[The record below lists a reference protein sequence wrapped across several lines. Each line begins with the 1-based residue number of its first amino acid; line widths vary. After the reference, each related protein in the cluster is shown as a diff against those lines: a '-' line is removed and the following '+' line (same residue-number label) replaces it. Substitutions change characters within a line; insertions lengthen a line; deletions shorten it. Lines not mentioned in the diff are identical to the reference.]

1 MTRRVFQQTDKFP
14 GWWVVSACF
23 TLLTFSSGLGFYGL
37 AVYLQAFSRE
47 LGWSVSSIS
56 LATTF
61 FFLVGGVSGIPIAKF
76 IAKRDVRIMI
86 VGGALFASS
95 ALFSM
100 QFVTQRWQL
109 FVVYSFYALGWAAS
123 GMGPVTTVVTRWFHA
138 RRASALA
145 FASTGLSVGGIVV
158 TPFIKW
164 ILDSQ
169 GIRNGSPW
177 LALIWFLGTVPV
189 TLLLVRAFP
198 QPYGWLPDGARVEA
212 GQVGEVSGTALADAV
227 RTKFFNAVTFGYVF
241 ALGAQ
246 VGGALQL
253 VKLVE
258 ERAGRSTATL
268 ATIVLSSMSIV
279 SRFVAGRIIPRL
291 NMTRFTVGLAVMQG
305 LSLASLGLINS
316 REGLLLAIGLFGV
329 TIGNMVMMQS
339 LLLAERFG
347 VRDYPRIAAR
357 SGLISFSGTAF
368 GPLLLGW
375 LYDVAGGYRSS
386 YLAAGACS
394 LIGALLFSMAGSASG
409 DYTANQN
416 SDVVYG
422 AAK

>member
-1 MTRRVFQQTDKFP
+1 MQSVFKQTKKFP
-14 GWWVVSACF
+14 GRWVLGACF

-56 LATTF
+56 LATTL
-61 FFLVGGVSGIPIAKF
+61 FFLVGGISGVWIAKF
-76 IAKRDVRIMI
+76 IAKHDVRIM
-86 VGGALFASS
+86 VLGGATLAAT

-100 QFVTQRWQL
+100 RFVEQKWQL
-109 FVVYSFYALGWAAS
+109 FVVYGFYALGWSAS
-123 GMGPVTTVVTRWFHA
+123 GMGPVTTVVTRWFHV

-145 FASTGLSVGGIVV
+145 IASTGLSMGGIVV

-189 TLLLVRAFP
+189 TLFLLRAFP
-198 QPYGWLPDGARVEA
+198 QPYGWLPDGARA
-212 GQVGEVSGTALADAV
+212 APGEVADISGTPLNDAV
-227 RTKFFNAVTFGYVF
+227 QTKFFRAVTVGYIF

-258 ERAGRSTATL
+258 ERTNRSTAIL

-279 SRFVAGRIIPRL
+279 SRFIAGRIIPRVD
-291 NMTRFTVGLAVMQG
+291 MTRFTVGLATLQG
-305 LSLASLGLINS
+305 LSLAGIALNES
-316 REGLLLAIGLFGV
+316 RIGLLLSIAVFGI

-339 LLLAERFG
+339 LLIAERFG

-386 YLAAGACS
+386 YLAAGVCS
-394 LIGALLFSMAGSASG
+394 IIGATLFSFAGSASV
-409 DYTANQN
+409 DSAEVASASSQ
-416 SDVVYG
+416 
-422 AAK
+422 

>member
-1 MTRRVFQQTDKFP
+1 MPLSVFKQTKKFP
-14 GWWVVSACF
+14 GRWVLGACF
-23 TLLTFSSGLGFYGL
+23 TLLTFSTGLGFYGL

-61 FFLVGGVSGIPIAKF
+61 FFLVGGVAGIPISKF
-76 IAKRDVRIMI
+76 IAKHDVRIM
-86 VGGALFASS
+86 VLGGATLATV

-100 QFVTQRWQL
+100 RFVEHRWQL
-109 FVVYSFYALGWAAS
+109 FVVYIFYALGWSAS
-123 GMGPVTTVVTRWFHA
+123 GMGPVTTVVTRWFHV

-145 FASTGLSVGGIVV
+145 IASTGLSMGGIVV

-189 TLLLVRAFP
+189 TLFLLRAFP
-198 QPYGWLPDGARVEA
+198 QPYGWLPDGARA
-212 GQVGEVSGTALADAV
+212 KPGEVADISGTPLNDAV
-227 RTKFFNAVTFGYVF
+227 KTKFFRAVTFGYIF

-258 ERAGRSTATL
+258 ERTNRSTAIL
-268 ATIVLSSMSIV
+268 ATVVLSSMSII
-279 SRFVAGRIIPRL
+279 SRFIAGRIIPRVD
-291 NMTRFTVGLAVMQG
+291 MTRFTVGLATLQG
-305 LSLASLGLINS
+305 LSMASIALNES
-316 REGLLLAIGLFGV
+316 RIGLLLSIAVFGI

-357 SGLISFSGTAF
+357 SGLISFSGTAL

-375 LYDVAGGYRSS
+375 LYDVAGGYRAA
-386 YLAAGACS
+386 YLAAAICS
-394 LIGALLFSMAGSASG
+394 LL
-409 DYTANQN
+409 
-416 SDVVYG
+416 G
-422 AAK
+422 AAMFSFAGPASVDELTS

>member
-1 MTRRVFQQTDKFP
+1 MQSVFKQTKKFP
-14 GWWVVSACF
+14 GRWVLGACF

-37 AVYLQAFSRE
+37 AVYLQAFSSERQ
-47 LGWSVSSIS
+47 WSVSSIS
-56 LATTF
+56 LATTL
-61 FFLVGGVSGIPIAKF
+61 FFLVSGISGVWIAKF
-76 IAKRDVRIMI
+76 IAKHDVRIM
-86 VGGALFASS
+86 VLGGACLATI

-100 QFVTQRWQL
+100 RFVEHRWQL
-109 FVVYSFYALGWAAS
+109 FAVYIFYSLGWSAS
-123 GMGPVTTVVTRWFHA
+123 GMGPITTVVTRWFHV

-145 FASTGLSVGGIVV
+145 IASTGLSMGGIVV

-177 LALIWFLGTVPV
+177 LALIWFCGTVPV
-189 TLLLVRAFP
+189 TLFLLRAFP
-198 QPYGWLPDGARVEA
+198 QPYGWLPDGERAEP
-212 GQVGEVSGTALADAV
+212 GQVGDISGTPLNEAV
-227 RTKFFNAVTFGYVF
+227 RTNFFRAVAIGYIF

-258 ERAGRSTATL
+258 ERTDRSTATL
-268 ATIVLSSMSIV
+268 ATIILSSMSII
-279 SRFVAGRIIPRL
+279 SRFVAGRIIPRVD
-291 NMTRFTVGLAVMQG
+291 MTKFTVGLAIVQG
-305 LSLASLGLINS
+305 LSLASMALNES
-316 REGLLLAIGLFGV
+316 RIGLLLSIALFGV

-339 LLLAERFG
+339 LLIAERFG

-357 SGLISFSGTAF
+357 SGLISFSGTAL

-386 YLAAGACS
+386 YLAAAACS
-394 LIGALLFSMAGSASG
+394 LIGALLFSLAGSASEQ
-409 DYTANQN
+409 DIK
-416 SDVVYG
+416 SEVISS
-422 AAK
+422 

>member
-1 MTRRVFQQTDKFP
+1 MQSVFKQTKKFP
-14 GWWVVSACF
+14 GRWVLGACF

-56 LATTF
+56 LATTL
-61 FFLVGGVSGIPIAKF
+61 FFLVGGISGVWIAKF
-76 IAKRDVRIMI
+76 IAKHDVRIM
-86 VGGALFASS
+86 VLGGATLAAT

-100 QFVTQRWQL
+100 RFVEQKWQL
-109 FVVYSFYALGWAAS
+109 FVVYGFYALGWSAS
-123 GMGPVTTVVTRWFHA
+123 GMGPVTTVVTRWFHV

-145 FASTGLSVGGIVV
+145 IASTGLSMGGIVV

-164 ILDSQ
+164 TLDSQ

-189 TLLLVRAFP
+189 TLFLLRAFP
-198 QPYGWLPDGARVEA
+198 QPYGWLPDGARA
-212 GQVGEVSGTALADAV
+212 APGEVADISGTPLNDAV
-227 RTKFFNAVTFGYVF
+227 QTKFFRAVTVGYIF

-258 ERAGRSTATL
+258 ERTNRSTAIL
-268 ATIVLSSMSIV
+268 ATIVLSSMSII
-279 SRFVAGRIIPRL
+279 SRFIAGRIIPRVD
-291 NMTRFTVGLAVMQG
+291 MTRFTVGLATLQG
-305 LSLASLGLINS
+305 FSLASIALNES
-316 REGLLLAIGLFGV
+316 RIGLLLSIAVFGI

-357 SGLISFSGTAF
+357 SGLISFSGTAL

-375 LYDVAGGYRSS
+375 HYDVAGGYRTA
-386 YLAAGACS
+386 YLAAAICS
-394 LIGALLFSMAGSASG
+394 LL
-409 DYTANQN
+409 
-416 SDVVYG
+416 G
-422 AAK
+422 AAMFSLAGPASVVEVKKS

>member
-1 MTRRVFQQTDKFP
+1 MQSVFKQTKKFP
-14 GWWVVSACF
+14 GRWVLGACF

-56 LATTF
+56 LATTL
-61 FFLVGGVSGIPIAKF
+61 FFLVGGISGVWIAKF
-76 IAKRDVRIMI
+76 IAKHDVRIM
-86 VGGALFASS
+86 VLGGATLAAT

-100 QFVTQRWQL
+100 RFVEQKWQL
-109 FVVYSFYALGWAAS
+109 FVVYGFYALGWSAS
-123 GMGPVTTVVTRWFHA
+123 GMGPVTTVVTRWFHV

-145 FASTGLSVGGIVV
+145 IASTGLSMGGIVV

-189 TLLLVRAFP
+189 TLFLLRAFP
-198 QPYGWLPDGARVEA
+198 QPYGWLPDGARA
-212 GQVGEVSGTALADAV
+212 APGEVADISGTPLNDAV
-227 RTKFFNAVTFGYVF
+227 QTKFFRAVTVGYIF

-258 ERAGRSTATL
+258 ERTNRSTAIL

-279 SRFVAGRIIPRL
+279 SRFIAGRIIPRVD
-291 NMTRFTVGLAVMQG
+291 MTRFTVGLATLQG
-305 LSLASLGLINS
+305 LSLAGIALNES
-316 REGLLLAIGLFGV
+316 RIGLLLSIAVFGI

-357 SGLISFSGTAF
+357 SGLISFSGTAL

-375 LYDVAGGYRSS
+375 LYDVAGGYRAA
-386 YLAAGACS
+386 YLAAAICS
-394 LIGALLFSMAGSASG
+394 LL
-409 DYTANQN
+409 
-416 SDVVYG
+416 G
-422 AAK
+422 AAMFSLAGPASVVEVEKS

>member
-1 MTRRVFQQTDKFP
+1 MAKSVFTRTDKFP

-61 FFLVGGVSGIPIAKF
+61 FFLVGGVAGIPISKF
-76 IAKRDVRIMI
+76 IAKHDVRIMI
-86 VGGALFASS
+86 IGGATLAAV

-100 QFVTQRWQL
+100 RFVEQRWQL
-109 FVVYSFYALGWAAS
+109 FVVYCFYALGWSAS
-123 GMGPVTTVVTRWFHA
+123 GMGPVTTVVTRWFHV

-145 FASTGLSVGGIVV
+145 VASTGLSMGGIVV

-164 ILDSQ
+164 ILDTQ

-177 LALIWFLGTVPV
+177 LALIWFCGTVPV
-189 TLLLVRAFP
+189 TLILLRAFP
-198 QPYGWLPDGARVEA
+198 QPYGWLPDGARAAPGDVA
-212 GQVGEVSGTALADAV
+212 NISGTPLADAV
-227 RTKFFNAVTFGYVF
+227 RSRFFKAITFGYIF

-258 ERAGRSTATL
+258 ERTDRSTATL
-268 ATIVLSSMSIV
+268 ATIALSSMSII
-279 SRFVAGRIIPRL
+279 SRFVAGRIIPKV
-291 NMTRFTVGLAVMQG
+291 NMTRFTVGLATLQG
-305 LSLASLGLINS
+305 LSMASIALNES
-316 REGLLLAIGLFGV
+316 RIGLLLSIALFGI

-357 SGLISFSGTAF
+357 SGLISFSGTAL

-375 LYDVAGGYRSS
+375 LYDVAGGYRAA
-386 YLAAGACS
+386 YLAAAICS
-394 LIGALLFSMAGSASG
+394 LL
-409 DYTANQN
+409 
-416 SDVVYG
+416 G
-422 AAK
+422 AAMFSFAGPASVEEVTI

>member
-1 MTRRVFQQTDKFP
+1 MQSVFKQTEKFP
-14 GWWVVSACF
+14 GRWVLGACF

-37 AVYLQAFSRE
+37 AVYLQAFSSERQ
-47 LGWSVSSIS
+47 WSVSSIS
-56 LATTF
+56 LATTL
-61 FFLVGGVSGIPIAKF
+61 FFLVGGISGVWIAKF
-76 IAKRDVRIMI
+76 IAKHDVRIM
-86 VGGALFASS
+86 VLGGACLATI

-100 QFVTQRWQL
+100 RFVEHRWQL
-109 FVVYSFYALGWAAS
+109 FAVYIFYSLGWSAS
-123 GMGPVTTVVTRWFHA
+123 GMGPITTVVTRWFHV
-138 RRASALA
+138 RRAGALA
-145 FASTGLSVGGIVV
+145 IASTGLSMGGIVV

-169 GIRNGSPW
+169 GIHNGSPW
-177 LALIWFLGTVPV
+177 LALIWFCGTVPV
-189 TLLLVRAFP
+189 TLFLLRAFP
-198 QPYGWLPDGARVEA
+198 QPYGWLPDGARAEP
-212 GQVGEVSGTALADAV
+212 GQVGDISGTPLNEAV
-227 RTKFFNAVTFGYVF
+227 RTKFFRAVAIGYIF

-258 ERAGRSTATL
+258 ERTNRSTATF
-268 ATIVLSSMSIV
+268 ATIVLSSMSII
-279 SRFVAGRIIPRL
+279 SRFAAGRVIPKL
-291 NMTRFTVGLAVMQG
+291 NMTRFTVGLAAMQG
-305 LSLASLGLINS
+305 ISLASIGLIHN
-316 REGLLLAIGLFGV
+316 RVGLLIAIGLFGI

-386 YLAAGACS
+386 YLAAGVCS
-394 LIGALLFSMAGSASG
+394 IIGATLFSFAGSASV
-409 DYTANQN
+409 DSAEVASVSSQ
-416 SDVVYG
+416 
-422 AAK
+422 

>member
-1 MTRRVFQQTDKFP
+1 MQSVFKQTKKFP
-14 GWWVVSACF
+14 GRWVLGACF

-56 LATTF
+56 LATTL
-61 FFLVGGVSGIPIAKF
+61 FFLVGGISGVWIAKF
-76 IAKRDVRIMI
+76 IAKHDVRIM
-86 VGGALFASS
+86 VLGGATLAAT

-100 QFVTQRWQL
+100 RFVEQKWQL
-109 FVVYSFYALGWAAS
+109 FVVYGFYALGWSAS
-123 GMGPVTTVVTRWFHA
+123 GMGPVTTVVTRWFHV

-145 FASTGLSVGGIVV
+145 IASTGLSMGGIVV

-189 TLLLVRAFP
+189 TLFLLRAFP
-198 QPYGWLPDGARVEA
+198 QPYGWLPDGARA
-212 GQVGEVSGTALADAV
+212 APGEVADISGTPLNDAV
-227 RTKFFNAVTFGYVF
+227 QTKFFRAVTVGYIF

-258 ERAGRSTATL
+258 ERTNRSTAIL
-268 ATIVLSSMSIV
+268 ATIVLSSMSII
-279 SRFVAGRIIPRL
+279 SRFIAGRIIPRVD
-291 NMTRFTVGLAVMQG
+291 MTRFTVGLAALQG
-305 LSLASLGLINS
+305 LSLAGIALNES
-316 REGLLLAIGLFGV
+316 RIGLLLSIAVFGI

-357 SGLISFSGTAF
+357 SGLISFSGTAL

-375 LYDVAGGYRSS
+375 LYDVAGGYRAA
-386 YLAAGACS
+386 YLAAAVCS
-394 LIGALLFSMAGSASG
+394 LIGATMFSLAGPAS
-409 DYTANQN
+409 
-416 SDVVYG
+416 VVEVE
-422 AAK
+422 KS

>member
-1 MTRRVFQQTDKFP
+1 MQSVFKQTKKFP
-14 GWWVVSACF
+14 GRWVLGACF

-47 LGWSVSSIS
+47 RQWSVSSIS
-56 LATTF
+56 LATTL
-61 FFLVGGVSGIPIAKF
+61 FFLVGGISGVWIAKF
-76 IAKRDVRIMI
+76 IAKHDVRIMI
-86 VGGALFASS
+86 VGGATVAAL

-100 QFVTQRWQL
+100 RFVEQKWQL
-109 FVVYSFYALGWAAS
+109 FVVYGFYALGWSAS
-123 GMGPVTTVVTRWFHA
+123 GMGPVTTVVTRWFHV

-145 FASTGLSVGGIVV
+145 IASTGLSMGGIVV

-164 ILDSQ
+164 ILDTQ

-177 LALIWFLGTVPV
+177 LALIWFCGTVPV
-189 TLLLVRAFP
+189 TLLLLRAFP
-198 QPYGWLPDGARVEA
+198 QPYGWLPDGARAAPGDVA
-212 GQVGEVSGTALADAV
+212 NISGTPLADAV
-227 RTKFFNAVTFGYVF
+227 RSHFFKAITFGYIF

-258 ERAGRSTATL
+258 ERTDRSTATL
-268 ATIVLSSMSIV
+268 ATIVLSSMSII
-279 SRFVAGRIIPRL
+279 SRFIAGRIIPKL
-291 NMTRFTVGLAVMQG
+291 NMTRFTVGLAAMQG
-305 LSLASLGLINS
+305 VSLASLGLVNNRI
-316 REGLLLAIGLFGV
+316 GLLLAIGLFGV

-357 SGLISFSGTAF
+357 SGLISFSGTAL

-375 LYDVAGGYRSS
+375 LYDVAGGYRTS
-386 YLAAGACS
+386 YLAAGVCS
-394 LIGALLFSMAGSASG
+394 IIGAVLFSFAGSASVAEVENSL
-409 DYTANQN
+409 ANTQ
-416 SDVVYG
+416 
-422 AAK
+422 

>member
-1 MTRRVFQQTDKFP
+1 MQSVFKQTKKFP
-14 GWWVVSACF
+14 GGWVLGACF

-61 FFLVGGVSGIPIAKF
+61 FFLVGGISGIPIAKF
-76 IAKRDVRIMI
+76 IAKHDVRIMI
-86 VGGALFASS
+86 LGGATVAAL

-100 QFVTQRWQL
+100 RFVEQRWQL
-109 FVVYSFYALGWAAS
+109 FVVYCFYALGWSAS
-123 GMGPVTTVVTRWFHA
+123 GMGPVTTVVTRWFQV

-145 FASTGLSVGGIVV
+145 IASTGLSMGGIVV

-164 ILDSQ
+164 ILDTQ

-177 LALIWFLGTVPV
+177 LALIWFCGTVPV
-189 TLLLVRAFP
+189 TLFLLRAFP
-198 QPYGWLPDGARVEA
+198 QPYGWMPDGARTEL
-212 GQVGEVSGTALADAV
+212 GQVGDISGTPLNEAV
-227 RTKFFNAVTFGYVF
+227 RTKFFRAVAIGYIF

-258 ERAGRSTATL
+258 ERTDRSTATL
-268 ATIVLSSMSIV
+268 ATIILSSMSII
-279 SRFVAGRIIPRL
+279 SRFVAGRIIPRVD
-291 NMTRFTVGLAVMQG
+291 MTKFTVGLAIVQG
-305 LSLASLGLINS
+305 LSLASMALNES
-316 REGLLLAIGLFGV
+316 RIGLLLSIALFGI

-339 LLLAERFG
+339 LLIAERFG

-357 SGLISFSGTAF
+357 SGLISFSGTAL

-386 YLAAGACS
+386 YLAAAACS
-394 LIGALLFSMAGSASG
+394 LIGATMFSFAGSASEQ
-409 DYTANQN
+409 DIK
-416 SDVVYG
+416 SEVISS
-422 AAK
+422 

>member
-1 MTRRVFQQTDKFP
+1 MQSVFKQTKKFP
-14 GWWVVSACF
+14 GRWVLGACF

-56 LATTF
+56 LATTL
-61 FFLVGGVSGIPIAKF
+61 FFLVGGISGVWIAKF
-76 IAKRDVRIMI
+76 IAKHDVRIM
-86 VGGALFASS
+86 VLGGATLATI

-100 QFVTQRWQL
+100 RFVEQKWQL
-109 FVVYSFYALGWAAS
+109 FVVYGFYALGWSAS
-123 GMGPVTTVVTRWFHA
+123 GMGPVTTVVTRWFHV

-145 FASTGLSVGGIVV
+145 IASTGLSMGGIVV

-189 TLLLVRAFP
+189 TLFLLRAFP
-198 QPYGWLPDGARVEA
+198 QPYGWLPDGARA
-212 GQVGEVSGTALADAV
+212 APGEVADISGTPLNDAV
-227 RTKFFNAVTFGYVF
+227 QTKFFRAVTVGYIF

-258 ERAGRSTATL
+258 ERTNRSTAIL

-279 SRFVAGRIIPRL
+279 SRFIAGRIIPRVD
-291 NMTRFTVGLAVMQG
+291 MTRFTVGLATLQG
-305 LSLASLGLINS
+305 LSLAGIALNES
-316 REGLLLAIGLFGV
+316 RIGLLLSIAVFGI

-357 SGLISFSGTAF
+357 SGLISFSGTAL

-375 LYDVAGGYRSS
+375 LYDVAGGYRAA
-386 YLAAGACS
+386 YLAAAICS
-394 LIGALLFSMAGSASG
+394 LL
-409 DYTANQN
+409 
-416 SDVVYG
+416 G
-422 AAK
+422 AAMFSFAGPASVVEVEKSSII

>member
-1 MTRRVFQQTDKFP
+1 MAKSVFKRTDKFP

-61 FFLVGGVSGIPIAKF
+61 FFLVGGISGVWIAKF
-76 IAKRDVRIMI
+76 IAKHDVRIMVI
-86 VGGALFASS
+86 GGAILATA

-100 QFVTQRWQL
+100 RFVEQRWQL
-109 FVVYSFYALGWAAS
+109 FVVYCFYALGWSAS
-123 GMGPVTTVVTRWFHA
+123 GMGPVTTVVTRWFHV

-145 FASTGLSVGGIVV
+145 VASTGLSMGGIVV

-164 ILDSQ
+164 ILDTQ

-177 LALIWFLGTVPV
+177 LALIWFCGTVPV
-189 TLLLVRAFP
+189 TLFLFRAFP
-198 QPYGWLPDGARVEA
+198 QPYGWLPDGARA
-212 GQVGEVSGTALADAV
+212 APGEIANISGTPLADAV
-227 RTKFFNAVTFGYVF
+227 RSRFFKAITFGYIF

-258 ERAGRSTATL
+258 ERTDRSTATL
-268 ATIVLSSMSIV
+268 ATIALSSMSII
-279 SRFVAGRIIPRL
+279 SRFVAGRIIPKVD
-291 NMTRFTVGLAVMQG
+291 MARFTVGLAALQG
-305 LSLASLGLINS
+305 LSLASIALNES
-316 REGLLLAIGLFGV
+316 RIGLLLSIALFGI

-357 SGLISFSGTAF
+357 SGLISFSGTAL

-375 LYDVAGGYRSS
+375 LYDVAGGYRSA
-386 YLAAGACS
+386 YLAAATCS
-394 LIGALLFSMAGSASG
+394 LIGAALFSLAGSASV
-409 DYTANQN
+409 DDLTI
-416 SDVVYG
+416 
-422 AAK
+422 

>member
-1 MTRRVFQQTDKFP
+1 MPSSVFKQTKKFP
-14 GWWVVSACF
+14 GRWVLGACF

-47 LGWSVSSIS
+47 RQWSVSSIS

-61 FFLVGGVSGIPIAKF
+61 FFLVGGVAGIPISKF
-76 IAKRDVRIMI
+76 IAKHDVRIM
-86 VGGALFASS
+86 VLGGATLATV

-100 QFVTQRWQL
+100 RFVEHRWQL
-109 FVVYSFYALGWAAS
+109 FVVYIFYALGWSAS
-123 GMGPVTTVVTRWFHA
+123 GMGPVTTVVTRWFHV

-145 FASTGLSVGGIVV
+145 IASTGLSMGGIVV

-189 TLLLVRAFP
+189 TLFLLRAFP
-198 QPYGWLPDGARVEA
+198 QPYGWLPDGARA
-212 GQVGEVSGTALADAV
+212 KPGEVADISGTPLNDAV
-227 RTKFFNAVTFGYVF
+227 KTKFFRAVTFGYIF

-258 ERAGRSTATL
+258 ERTNRSTAIL
-268 ATIVLSSMSIV
+268 ATVVLSSMSII
-279 SRFVAGRIIPRL
+279 SRFIAGRIIPRVD
-291 NMTRFTVGLAVMQG
+291 MTRFTVGLAALQG
-305 LSLASLGLINS
+305 FSLAGIALNES
-316 REGLLLAIGLFGV
+316 RIGLLLSIAVFGI

-347 VRDYPRIAAR
+347 VRDYPKIAAR
-357 SGLISFSGTAF
+357 SGLISFSGTAL
-368 GPLLLGW
+368 GPLPLGW

-394 LIGALLFSMAGSASG
+394 IIGAILFSFAGSASVAS
-409 DYTANQN
+409 TEVAPAQ
-416 SDVVYG
+416 SQ
-422 AAK
+422 

>member
-1 MTRRVFQQTDKFP
+1 MQSVFKQTKKFP
-14 GWWVVSACF
+14 GRWVLGACF

-56 LATTF
+56 LATTL
-61 FFLVGGVSGIPIAKF
+61 FFLVGGISGVWIAKF
-76 IAKRDVRIMI
+76 IAKHDVRIM
-86 VGGALFASS
+86 VLGGATLAAT

-100 QFVTQRWQL
+100 RFVEQKWQL
-109 FVVYSFYALGWAAS
+109 FVVYGFYALGWSAS
-123 GMGPVTTVVTRWFHA
+123 GMGPVTTVVTRWFHV

-145 FASTGLSVGGIVV
+145 IASTGLSMGGIVV

-164 ILDSQ
+164 TLDSQ

-189 TLLLVRAFP
+189 TLFLLRAFP
-198 QPYGWLPDGARVEA
+198 QPYGWLPDGARA
-212 GQVGEVSGTALADAV
+212 APGEVADISGTPLNDAV
-227 RTKFFNAVTFGYVF
+227 QTKFFRAVTVGYIF

-258 ERAGRSTATL
+258 ERTNRSTAIL
-268 ATIVLSSMSIV
+268 ATIVLSSMSII
-279 SRFVAGRIIPRL
+279 SRFIAGRIIPRVD
-291 NMTRFTVGLAVMQG
+291 MTRFTVGLATLQG
-305 LSLASLGLINS
+305 LSLASIALNES
-316 REGLLLAIGLFGV
+316 RIGLLLSIAVFGI

-357 SGLISFSGTAF
+357 SGLISFSGTAL

-375 LYDVAGGYRSS
+375 LYDVAGGYRTA
-386 YLAAGACS
+386 YLAAAICS
-394 LIGALLFSMAGSASG
+394 LLGATMFSFAGSASEQ
-409 DYTANQN
+409 DLRTEVI
-416 SDVVYG
+416 SS
-422 AAK
+422 

>member
-1 MTRRVFQQTDKFP
+1 MGAWR
-14 GWWVVSACF
+14 
-23 TLLTFSSGLGFYGL
+23 LLHASNFSSGLGFYGL

-47 LGWSVSSIS
+47 RLWSVSSIS

-61 FFLVGGVSGIPIAKF
+61 FFLVGGVAGIPISKF
-76 IAKRDVRIMI
+76 IAKHDVRIM
-86 VGGALFASS
+86 VLGGATLATV

-100 QFVTQRWQL
+100 RFVEHRWQL
-109 FVVYSFYALGWAAS
+109 FVVYIFYALGWSAS
-123 GMGPVTTVVTRWFHA
+123 GMGPVTTVVTRWFHV

-145 FASTGLSVGGIVV
+145 IASTGLSMGGIVV

-189 TLLLVRAFP
+189 TLFLLRAFP
-198 QPYGWLPDGARVEA
+198 QPYGWLPDGARA
-212 GQVGEVSGTALADAV
+212 KPGEVADISGTPLNDAV
-227 RTKFFNAVTFGYVF
+227 KTKFFRAVTFGYIF

-258 ERAGRSTATL
+258 ERTNRSTAIL
-268 ATIVLSSMSIV
+268 ATVVLSSMSII
-279 SRFVAGRIIPRL
+279 SRFIAGRIIPRVD
-291 NMTRFTVGLAVMQG
+291 MTRFTVGLATLQG
-305 LSLASLGLINS
+305 LSMASIALNES
-316 REGLLLAIGLFGV
+316 RIGLLLSIAVFGI

-357 SGLISFSGTAF
+357 SGLISFSGTAL

-375 LYDVAGGYRSS
+375 LYDVAGGYRAA
-386 YLAAGACS
+386 YLAAAICS
-394 LIGALLFSMAGSASG
+394 LL
-409 DYTANQN
+409 
-416 SDVVYG
+416 G
-422 AAK
+422 AAMFSFAGPASVDELTS

>member
-1 MTRRVFQQTDKFP
+1 MAKSVFTRTDKFP

-47 LGWSVSSIS
+47 RQWSVSSIS

-61 FFLVGGVSGIPIAKF
+61 FFLVGGVAGIPISKF
-76 IAKRDVRIMI
+76 IAKHDVRFM
-86 VGGALFASS
+86 VLGGASLATV

-100 QFVTQRWQL
+100 RFVEHRWQL
-109 FVVYSFYALGWAAS
+109 FVVYIFYALGWSAS
-123 GMGPVTTVVTRWFHA
+123 GMGPVTTVVTRWFHV

-145 FASTGLSVGGIVV
+145 IASTGLSMGGIVV

-189 TLLLVRAFP
+189 TLFLFRAFP
-198 QPYGWLPDGARVEA
+198 QPYGWLPDGARA
-212 GQVGEVSGTALADAV
+212 KPGEVADISGTPLNDAV
-227 RTKFFNAVTFGYVF
+227 KTKFFRAVTFGYIF

-258 ERAGRSTATL
+258 ERTNRSTAIL
-268 ATIVLSSMSIV
+268 ATVVLSSMSII
-279 SRFVAGRIIPRL
+279 SRFIAGRIIPRVD
-291 NMTRFTVGLAVMQG
+291 MTRFTVGLATLQG
-305 LSLASLGLINS
+305 LSMASIALNES
-316 REGLLLAIGLFGV
+316 RIGLLLSIAVFGI

-357 SGLISFSGTAF
+357 SGLISFSGTAL

-375 LYDVAGGYRSS
+375 LYDVAGGYRAA
-386 YLAAGACS
+386 YLAAAICS
-394 LIGALLFSMAGSASG
+394 LL
-409 DYTANQN
+409 
-416 SDVVYG
+416 G
-422 AAK
+422 AAMFSFAGPASVDELTS

>member
-1 MTRRVFQQTDKFP
+1 MAQSIFKRTDKFP

-23 TLLTFSSGLGFYGL
+23 ILLTFSSGLGFYGL

-61 FFLVGGVSGIPIAKF
+61 FFLVGGISGIPIAKF
-76 IAKRDVRIMI
+76 IAKHDVRIMI
-86 VGGALFASS
+86 IGGATLAAT

-100 QFVTQRWQL
+100 RFVEQRWQL
-109 FVVYSFYALGWAAS
+109 FVVYGFYSLGWSAS
-123 GMGPVTTVVTRWFHA
+123 GMGPVTTVVTRWFQV

-145 FASTGLSVGGIVV
+145 IASTGLSMGGIIV

-164 ILDSQ
+164 ILDTQ

-177 LALIWFLGTVPV
+177 LAMIWFCGTVPI
-189 TLLLVRAFP
+189 TLLLLRAFP
-198 QPYGWLPDGARVEA
+198 QPYGWLPDGARAAPGDVA
-212 GQVGEVSGTALADAV
+212 NIYGTLLADAV
-227 RTKFFNAVTFGYVF
+227 RSRFFKAITFGYIF

-258 ERAGRSTATL
+258 ERTDRSTATL
-268 ATIVLSSMSIV
+268 ATIVLSSMSII
-279 SRFVAGRIIPRL
+279 SRFAAGRIIPKL
-291 NMTRFTVGLAVMQG
+291 NMTRFTVGLAAMQG
-305 LSLASLGLINS
+305 VSLASLGLVNNRI
-316 REGLLLAIGLFGV
+316 GLLVAIGLFGV

-339 LLLAERFG
+339 LLLAEKFG

-357 SGLISFSGTAF
+357 SGLVSFSGTAL

-375 LYDVAGGYRSS
+375 LYDVAGGYRTS
-386 YLAAGACS
+386 YLVAGGCS
-394 LIGALLFSMAGSASG
+394 LIGAFLFSFAGSASVVAIEE
-409 DYTANQN
+409 TSANTQ
-416 SDVVYG
+416 
-422 AAK
+422 

>member
-1 MTRRVFQQTDKFP
+1 MQSVFKQTKKFP
-14 GWWVVSACF
+14 GRWVLGACF

-56 LATTF
+56 LATTL
-61 FFLVGGVSGIPIAKF
+61 FFLVGGISGVWIAKF
-76 IAKRDVRIMI
+76 IAKHDVRIM
-86 VGGALFASS
+86 VLGGATLAAT

-100 QFVTQRWQL
+100 RFVEQKWQL
-109 FVVYSFYALGWAAS
+109 FVVYGFYALGWSAS
-123 GMGPVTTVVTRWFHA
+123 GMGPVTTVVTRWFHV

-145 FASTGLSVGGIVV
+145 IASTGLSMGGIVV

-189 TLLLVRAFP
+189 TLFLLRAFP
-198 QPYGWLPDGARVEA
+198 QPYGWLPDGERAEPGQA
-212 GQVGEVSGTALADAV
+212 GDISGTPLNDAV
-227 RTKFFNAVTFGYVF
+227 QTKFFRAVTVGYIF

-258 ERAGRSTATL
+258 ERTSRSTAIL

-279 SRFVAGRIIPRL
+279 SRFIAGRIIPRVD
-291 NMTRFTVGLAVMQG
+291 MTRFTVGLATLQG
-305 LSLASLGLINS
+305 LSLAGIALNES
-316 REGLLLAIGLFGV
+316 RIGLLLSIALFGV

-357 SGLISFSGTAF
+357 SGLISFSGTAL

-375 LYDVAGGYRSS
+375 LYDVAGGYRAA
-386 YLAAGACS
+386 YLAAAICS
-394 LIGALLFSMAGSASG
+394 LL
-409 DYTANQN
+409 
-416 SDVVYG
+416 G
-422 AAK
+422 AAMFSFAGPASVVEVEKSSII

>member
-1 MTRRVFQQTDKFP
+1 MQSVFKQTKKFP
-14 GWWVVSACF
+14 GRWVLGACF

-56 LATTF
+56 LATTL
-61 FFLVGGVSGIPIAKF
+61 FFLVGGISGVWIAKF
-76 IAKRDVRIMI
+76 IAKHDVRIM
-86 VGGALFASS
+86 VLGGATLAAT

-100 QFVTQRWQL
+100 RFVEQKWQL
-109 FVVYSFYALGWAAS
+109 FVVYGFYALGWSAS
-123 GMGPVTTVVTRWFHA
+123 GMGPVTTVVTRWFHV

-145 FASTGLSVGGIVV
+145 IASTGLSMGGIVV

-189 TLLLVRAFP
+189 TLFLLRAFP
-198 QPYGWLPDGARVEA
+198 QPYGWLPDGARA
-212 GQVGEVSGTALADAV
+212 APGEVADISGTPLNDAV
-227 RTKFFNAVTFGYVF
+227 QTKFFRAVTVGYIF

-258 ERAGRSTATL
+258 ERTNRSTAIL

-279 SRFVAGRIIPRL
+279 SRFIAGRIIPRVH
-291 NMTRFTVGLAVMQG
+291 MTRFTVGLAALQG
-305 LSLASLGLINS
+305 LSLAGIALNES
-316 REGLLLAIGLFGV
+316 RIGLLLSIALFGV

-357 SGLISFSGTAF
+357 SGLISFSGTAL

-375 LYDVAGGYRSS
+375 LYDVAGGYRAA
-386 YLAAGACS
+386 YLAAAICS
-394 LIGALLFSMAGSASG
+394 LL
-409 DYTANQN
+409 
-416 SDVVYG
+416 G
-422 AAK
+422 AAMFSFAGPASVVEVEKSSII

>member
-1 MTRRVFQQTDKFP
+1 MQSVFKQTKKFP
-14 GWWVVSACF
+14 GRWVLGACF

-56 LATTF
+56 LATTL
-61 FFLVGGVSGIPIAKF
+61 FFLVGGISGVWIAKF
-76 IAKRDVRIMI
+76 IAKHDVRIM
-86 VGGALFASS
+86 VLGGATLATI

-100 QFVTQRWQL
+100 RFVEQKWQL
-109 FVVYSFYALGWAAS
+109 FVVYGFYALGWSAS
-123 GMGPVTTVVTRWFHA
+123 GMGPVTTVVTRWFHV

-145 FASTGLSVGGIVV
+145 IASTGLSMGGIVV

-189 TLLLVRAFP
+189 TLFLLRAFP
-198 QPYGWLPDGARVEA
+198 QPYGWLPDGARA
-212 GQVGEVSGTALADAV
+212 APGEVADISGTPLNDAV
-227 RTKFFNAVTFGYVF
+227 QTKFFRAVTVGYIF

-258 ERAGRSTATL
+258 ERTNRSTAIL
-268 ATIVLSSMSIV
+268 ATIVLSSMSII
-279 SRFVAGRIIPRL
+279 SRFIAGRIIPRVD
-291 NMTRFTVGLAVMQG
+291 MTRFTVGLATLQG
-305 LSLASLGLINS
+305 LSLAGIALNES
-316 REGLLLAIGLFGV
+316 RIGLLLSIAVFGI

-357 SGLISFSGTAF
+357 SGLISFSGTAL

-375 LYDVAGGYRSS
+375 LYDVAGGYRAA
-386 YLAAGACS
+386 YLAAAICS
-394 LIGALLFSMAGSASG
+394 LL
-409 DYTANQN
+409 
-416 SDVVYG
+416 G
-422 AAK
+422 AAMFSFAGPASVVEVEKSSII

>member
-1 MTRRVFQQTDKFP
+1 MPSSVFKQTKKFP
-14 GWWVVSACF
+14 GRWVLGACF

-47 LGWSVSSIS
+47 RQWSVSSIS

-61 FFLVGGVSGIPIAKF
+61 FFLVGGVAGIPISKF
-76 IAKRDVRIMI
+76 IAKHDVRIM
-86 VGGALFASS
+86 VLGGATLATV

-100 QFVTQRWQL
+100 RFVEHRWQL
-109 FVVYSFYALGWAAS
+109 FVVYIFYALGWSAS
-123 GMGPVTTVVTRWFHA
+123 GMGPVTTVVTRWFHV

-145 FASTGLSVGGIVV
+145 IASTGLSMGGIVV

-189 TLLLVRAFP
+189 TLFLLRAFP
-198 QPYGWLPDGARVEA
+198 QPYGWLPDGARA
-212 GQVGEVSGTALADAV
+212 KPGEVADISGTPLNDAV
-227 RTKFFNAVTFGYVF
+227 KTKFFRAVTVGYVF

-258 ERAGRSTATL
+258 ERTNRSTAIL
-268 ATIVLSSMSIV
+268 ATVVLSSMSII
-279 SRFVAGRIIPRL
+279 SRFIAGRIIPRVD
-291 NMTRFTVGLAVMQG
+291 MTRFTVGLATLQG
-305 LSLASLGLINS
+305 LSMASIALNES
-316 REGLLLAIGLFGV
+316 RIGLLLSIAVFGI

-357 SGLISFSGTAF
+357 SGLISFSGTAL

-375 LYDVAGGYRSS
+375 LYDVAGGYRAA
-386 YLAAGACS
+386 YLAAAICS
-394 LIGALLFSMAGSASG
+394 LL
-409 DYTANQN
+409 
-416 SDVVYG
+416 G
-422 AAK
+422 AAMFSFAGPASVDELTS

>member
-1 MTRRVFQQTDKFP
+1 MQSVFKQTKEFP
-14 GWWVVSACF
+14 GRWVLGACF

-47 LGWSVSSIS
+47 RQWSVSSIS
-56 LATTF
+56 LATTL
-61 FFLVGGVSGIPIAKF
+61 FFLVGGISGVWIAKF
-76 IAKRDVRIMI
+76 IAKHDVRIM
-86 VGGALFASS
+86 VLGGATLATV

-100 QFVTQRWQL
+100 RFVEQKWQL
-109 FVVYSFYALGWAAS
+109 FVVYGFYALGWSAS
-123 GMGPVTTVVTRWFHA
+123 GMGPVTTVVTRWFHV

-145 FASTGLSVGGIVV
+145 IASTGLSMGGIVV

-177 LALIWFLGTVPV
+177 LALIWFCGTVPV
-189 TLLLVRAFP
+189 TLFLLRAFP
-198 QPYGWLPDGARVEA
+198 QPYGWMPDGARTEP
-212 GQVGEVSGTALADAV
+212 GQVGDISGTPLNEAV
-227 RTKFFNAVTFGYVF
+227 RTKFFRAVAIGYIF

-258 ERAGRSTATL
+258 ERTNRSTATF
-268 ATIVLSSMSIV
+268 ATIVLSSMSII
-279 SRFVAGRIIPRL
+279 SRFAAGRVIPKL
-291 NMTRFTVGLAVMQG
+291 NMTRFTVGLAAMQAV
-305 LSLASLGLINS
+305 SLASIGLINN
-316 REGLLLAIGLFGV
+316 RLGLLIAIGLFGI

-339 LLLAERFG
+339 LLLAEKFG

-386 YLAAGACS
+386 YLAAGVCS
-394 LIGALLFSMAGSASG
+394 VLGALLFSLAGSASE
-409 DYTANQN
+409 QN
-416 SDVVYG
+416 IKSEVITS
-422 AAK
+422 

>member
-1 MTRRVFQQTDKFP
+1 MPSSVFKQTKKFP
-14 GWWVVSACF
+14 GRWVLGACF

-47 LGWSVSSIS
+47 RQWSVSSIS

-61 FFLVGGVSGIPIAKF
+61 FFLVGGVAGIPISKF
-76 IAKRDVRIMI
+76 IAKHDVRIM
-86 VGGALFASS
+86 VLGGATLATV

-100 QFVTQRWQL
+100 RFVEHRWQL
-109 FVVYSFYALGWAAS
+109 FVVYIFYALGWSAS
-123 GMGPVTTVVTRWFHA
+123 GMGPVTTVVTRWFHV

-145 FASTGLSVGGIVV
+145 IASTGLSMGGIVV

-189 TLLLVRAFP
+189 TLFLLRAFP
-198 QPYGWLPDGARVEA
+198 QPYGWLPDGARA
-212 GQVGEVSGTALADAV
+212 KPGEVADISGTPLNDAV
-227 RTKFFNAVTFGYVF
+227 KTKFFRAVTFGYIF

-258 ERAGRSTATL
+258 ERTNRSTAIL
-268 ATIVLSSMSIV
+268 ATVVLSSMSII
-279 SRFVAGRIIPRL
+279 SRFIAGRIIPRVD
-291 NMTRFTVGLAVMQG
+291 MTRFTVGLAALQG
-305 LSLASLGLINS
+305 FSLAGIALNES
-316 REGLLLAIGLFGV
+316 RIGLLLSIAVFGI

-357 SGLISFSGTAF
+357 SGLISFSGTAL

-375 LYDVAGGYRSS
+375 LYDVAGGYRAA
-386 YLAAGACS
+386 YLAAAICS
-394 LIGALLFSMAGSASG
+394 LL
-409 DYTANQN
+409 
-416 SDVVYG
+416 G
-422 AAK
+422 AAMFSFAGPASVDELTS